1 MASNEG
7 YENSGRVSG
16 HTPLLEKDNSKVD
29 WIDYSLLM
37 FAHIKQKRGAFKV
50 FQTIPPPQGTD
61 KELRE
66 IEHLNNWCYSVLIES
81 CCKNPTAMMQAHALF
96 DNKGGDTWAQTLW
109 KSLETRFTRERI
121 SQIQDKLITLSKFSK
136 VPAETFKD
144 MVDRFKK
151 LVADVRAIDPAQ
163 VPSEINLMAVLKKSI
178 EPIENLWAH
187 LEFDDH
193 MDLDKMC
200 DTIIRWC
207 GSGANLAN
215 FKSISN

>member
-1 MASNEG
+1 MALSEC

-16 HTPLLEKDNSKVD
+16 HPPLLEKDNSKVD

-61 KELRE
+61 KELGE

-109 KSLETRFTRERI
+109 KSLETRFT
-121 SQIQDKLITLSKFSK
+121 
-136 VPAETFKD
+136 
-144 MVDRFKK
+144 
-151 LVADVRAIDPAQ
+151 
-163 VPSEINLMAVLKKSI
+163 
-178 EPIENLWAH
+178 
-187 LEFDDH
+187 
-193 MDLDKMC
+193 
-200 DTIIRWC
+200 
-207 GSGANLAN
+207 
-215 FKSISN
+215 